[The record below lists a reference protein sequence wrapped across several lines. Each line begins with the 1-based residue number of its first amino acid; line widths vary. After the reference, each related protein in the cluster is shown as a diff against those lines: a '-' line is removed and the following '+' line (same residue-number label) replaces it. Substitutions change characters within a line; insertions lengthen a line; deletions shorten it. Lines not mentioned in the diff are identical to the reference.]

1 MKQSL
6 GRRLFAHPGGLVAR
20 MAAGVPENRRRRA
33 FRAITIGLGIA
44 VALSAVTYLAVHGLD
59 ARAPV
64 AGTGDGVPFERI
76 DTNAELRPS
85 PGIRVIQDEANWSA
99 FWYGY
104 MAPLPPP
111 RPAPPAVNFT
121 QYTVIV
127 LSQGTRH
134 TPGYSLAI
142 TSVHHEGSGLLVE
155 AQETDGCSFA
165 QIVIWLYDI
174 VRVPKTTGPVDV
186 LLHWNSAPCL

>member
-1 MKQSL
+1 
-6 GRRLFAHPGGLVAR
+6 
-20 MAAGVPENRRRRA
+20 MAAGVPENRRWHA

-44 VALSAVTYLAVHGLD
+44 VALSAVTYLAVYGWD
-59 ARAPV
+59 PRAPV

-121 QYTVIV
+121 QYTVLV
-127 LSQGTRH
+127 LSQGGRPTA
-134 TPGYSLAI
+134 GYSLTI
-142 TSVHHEGSGLLVE
+142 TAVHYNGSGLLVE
-155 AQETDGCSFA
+155 AQETDPGCNA
-165 QIVIWLYDI
+165 LQTVMWLYDI
-174 VRVPKTTGPVDV
+174 VKVSKTTGPVDV
-186 LLHWNSAPCL
+186 LLHWNNAPCL